1 MKTYKKKETRARAKQ
16 LNRNHRRVFT
26 LDFVSASQWDDF
38 STLLDSFCD
47 VSLDDFKSWHLNRK
61 CEFLH
66 SRIVKAAI
74 KILPNSHVSNQ
85 FTPKVPKDLD
95 LLTQDYRFVTKVTAT
110 IRSLTRR
117 PDDFSFVHE
126 SKWSHYLPRLAA
138 ILARYKSIFVDAPP
152 LPNLLAFCTSDS
164 FASLFSSLSHISKTL
179 RGLHVLKER
188 EFQEISIT
196 AHIDRCN
203 ENFESDISSFID
215 SSLSRTQKC
224 IVLDRVFID
233 HPTRPRLVT
242 INLPF
247 TSESSSLPER
257 WANAY
262 APLDSVDASIYDSLL
277 DYRPIH
283 ALNPNIY
290 YTSRA
295 S

>member
-1 MKTYKKKETRARAKQ
+1 MI
-16 LNRNHRRVFT
+16 N
-26 LDFVSASQWDDF
+26 
-38 STLLDSFCD
+38 SFCD

-66 SRIVKAAI
+66 SQIVKAAI
-74 KILPNSHVSNQ
+74 KILPNSHISNQ
-85 FTPKVPKDLD
+85 FTPKVLKDLD

-110 IRSLTRR
+110 IRSLTRQ
-117 PDDFSFVHE
+117 PDNFSFVHE
-126 SKWSHYLPRLAA
+126 SKWSHYLPRFAA

-179 RGLHVLKER
+179 RGLHILKEH

-196 AHIDRCN
+196 AHIDRRN

-215 SSLSRTQKC
+215 SSFSRTRRR

-242 INLPF
+242 DLKDIMSEAVNHFQNYVPINLPF
-247 TSESSSLPER
+247 TSEPSSLPER

-277 DYRPIH
+277 DHRPIH